1 MFQSSAIVQHVEQHS
16 EQEVLLFRLERELYA
31 IPSSS
36 VREVARFR
44 PWTPVPGAPAVL
56 PGIISQRGMILPVVE
71 LRPLLGLEQPDF
83 TRSARLVVVIHNDI
97 GMALLVEAVLDL
109 IVLLTTAIEPVP
121 AALDPARARF
131 LNGVA
136 RHDEQPLGL
145 LDLNELIAGLREK
158 S

>member
-1 MFQSSAIVQHVEQHS
+1 
-16 EQEVLLFRLERELYA
+16 
-31 IPSSS
+31 
-36 VREVARFR
+36 
-44 PWTPVPGAPAVL
+44 
-56 PGIISQRGMILPVVE
+56 
-71 LRPLLGLEQPDF
+71 
-83 TRSARLVVVIHNDI
+83 LVIVIHNDI

-131 LNGVA
+131 LSGVA